1 MDTIKEYKVKE
12 QGWMQMEE
20 ELRDAN
26 IQLKSKLIKKKK
38 K

>member
-26 IQLKSKLIKKKK
+26 I
-38 K
+38 